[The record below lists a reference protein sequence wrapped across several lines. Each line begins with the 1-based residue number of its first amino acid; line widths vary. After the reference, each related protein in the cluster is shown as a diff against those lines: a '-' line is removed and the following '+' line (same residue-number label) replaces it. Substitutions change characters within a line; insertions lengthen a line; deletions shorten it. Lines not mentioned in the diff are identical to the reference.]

1 MKKFIKILMATI
13 IAGTLIGCSQNN
25 KSPNTVDTTDNASE
39 EKNYITAKKI
49 LIVYFSVPET
59 DGIDTSSSA
68 SRVATTDGVVGNTQY
83 VANIIQQETSGDL
96 FRIETKQTYPGTHD
110 DLLEFAYEERSED
123 ARPELK
129 SEIENFDEY
138 DTVFIGYPNW
148 NADLPMPLYTFLD
161 QYDFSGKTIIPFST
175 HGGSGFSQTIDTIAE
190 LNPNATIVSNGLTI
204 SRNDVSS
211 SELEVKEWIENLN
224 IK

>member
-25 KSPNTVDTTDNASE
+25 ESPNTVDTTDNASE
-39 EKNYITAKKI
+39 EKNDITAKKI

>member
-25 KSPNTVDTTDNASE
+25 ESPNTVDTTDNASE